1 MIERKVYIDPLS
13 LEFTIKGSQWTTA
26 LAKSQTKVTNYDQLQ
41 LITAEHPHAH
51 PLQVEEK
58 EDVYAFTFT
67 ISERA
72 KQWKEMKK
80 LARNDK
86 LRALS
91 NISTILPL
99 ATTRITYFIH
109 PNNLTFDENLI
120 PSIIY
125 RGARELIPPYTMDKA
140 DLLKQY
146 KCYCIAMFSEKY
158 TFDDLYTGSL
168 KDALDHRFARDVYEA
183 ATFDDLTG
191 LLKEKY
197 IAEQAKTDEQKR
209 YVSRRKFRLFKQ
221 MAIWMT
227 SLTVLLLGLLF
238 YIVFGISS
246 FQDKQLSAHKDF
258 LAEDY
263 GEVIRTLKDE
273 KVEKLPHQAAYI
285 LAYSYITVERLSDP
299 EKNAIMKN
307 ITLKSDEKYLHYWIY
322 NGQGDFEESIDLAKY
337 VDDPQLVIYG
347 LIKKLEQV
355 QNDPQLTGAERDEHA
370 KEIRDELNR
379 YAEEYD
385 LLLEEEQEEEQ
396 EQATEETTSEQP
408 IEQTQ
413 QENEEDDS
421 EGEEKKEDKKKR
433 KKGD

>member
-13 LEFTIKGSQWTTA
+13 IEFTVKGSQWTTT
-26 LAKSQTKVTNYDQLQ
+26 LAKSQTNVTDYNQLQ
-41 LITAEHPHAH
+41 LITASHAHAH
-51 PLQVEEK
+51 PLQVEEQ
-58 EDVYAFTFT
+58 EDVYAFSFT
-67 ISERA
+67 IPERA
-72 KQWKEMKK
+72 KEWKEMKE
-80 LARNDK
+80 LPRNDK

-99 ATTRITYFIH
+99 ATTRITYMIH

-125 RGARELIPPYTMDKA
+125 RGARDLIPPYTIDEA

-183 ATFDDLTG
+183 ASAGDLTE
-191 LLKEKY
+191 LLKEKF
-197 IAEQAKTDEQKR
+197 IDEQNKTEEQKAFVSKR
-209 YVSRRKFRLFKQ
+209 RFRLYKQ

-227 SLTVLLLGLLF
+227 SVTVLVLGLLF
-238 YIVFGISS
+238 YIVFAITN

-273 KVEKLPHQAAYI
+273 KVKKLPHQAAYI
-285 LAYSYITVERLSDP
+285 LAYSYVTVERLSDP

-307 ITLKSDEKYLHYWIY
+307 ISLSSNENYLYYWIY
-322 NGQGDFEESIDLAKY
+322 NGKGDFEESIDTAKY
-337 VDDPQLVIYG
+337 IDDPQLVIYG
-347 LIKKLEQV
+347 LIKKLEEV
-355 QNDPQLTGAERDEHA
+355 QNDPQLTGAERDEQA

-379 YAEEYD
+379 YTEEYN
-385 LLLEEEQEEEQ
+385 LLEEEEEE
-396 EQATEETTSEQP
+396 ATDETSGEQP
-408 IEQTQ
+408 IEQPNQ
-413 QENEEDDS
+413 
-421 EGEEKKEDKKKR
+421 GEEELKDEDEEEEEEKEEKEKR
-433 KKGD
+433 EKND